1 MGSSIRQWISERLEE
16 LDGIDDDEGIILASE
31 AGAKI
36 LSYTGVHAWDAGAR
50 HDLPP
55 IEPLL
60 RTVFQELNDVY
71 IAHYDA
77 GTHPDISAAAT
88 SFLAHPTMDGLVIFA
103 EKVNHVCSIDGS
115 GGCFDES
122 AG

>member
-1 MGSSIRQWISERLEE
+1 MAGSIRQWISERLEE
-16 LDGIDDDEGIILASE
+16 LEGSDDDEGIILASE

-50 HDLPP
+50 HELSP

-60 RTVFQELNDVY
+60 RTVFQEVNDVY
-71 IAHYDA
+71 LVRYEA
-77 GTHPDISAAAT
+77 GSHPDISDAAT

-103 EKVNHVCSIDGS
+103 EKVSQVCSIDRPRGF
-115 GGCFDES
+115 FDES
-122 AG
+122 DR